1 MTTLY
6 STFYDMYGTPHSYIS
21 SGYTGSASSTISF
34 INPASST
41 LDFAGSTLTNPL
53 NQTYI
58 PTGVSNSETFW
69 SSGPSDII
77 NLKYNYGPG
86 YIETIINTIPD
97 IGIKIVP
104 KNSIDVITFEDI
116 NEGDILINFNR
127 YNNKTEYDC
136 GAYYKESSLKN
147 ILLSKKN
154 PFTMKELDISSF
166 TKYKAT
172 F

>member
-6 STFYDMYGTPHSYIS
+6 STFYDMHGTPHSYIS
-21 SGYTGSASSTISF
+21 SGYTGS
-34 INPASST
+34 T
-41 LDFAGSTLTNPL
+41 LDFAGSNITFSNPL

-58 PTGVSNSETFW
+58 PIQIGNSETFW
-69 SSGPSDII
+69 SSISSDIT
-77 NLKYNYGPG
+77 NVKYKYGPE
-86 YIETIINTIPD
+86 YIETMINTIPN

-104 KNSIDVITFEDI
+104 KNSTDLITFEDI

-127 YNNKTEYDC
+127 YENKTEYDC

-154 PFTMKELDISSF
+154 PFTMKELDLSSF
-166 TKYKAT
+166 TKYQAK